1 MLSLFIIKKL
11 QKYERLLHPRELGQV
26 ECAEGEIAPIVIG
39 ALSTMNNEAINDLKK
54 LKLQTQRDA
63 LQMTVATDS
72 VNIINAYLKS
82 EDFTT

>member
-1 MLSLFIIKKL
+1 M
-11 QKYERLLHPRELGQV
+11 LHPRELEQV

-54 LKLQTQRDA
+54 LKLLQTQRDA

-72 VNIINAYLKS
+72 VNIINAYLKR

>member
-1 MLSLFIIKKL
+1 MLHL
-11 QKYERLLHPRELGQV
+11 RELEQV

-39 ALSTMNNEAINDLKK
+39 PLSTMNNEAINDLKK

-72 VNIINAYLKS
+72 VNIINAYLKR